1 MVNRFS
7 AGYLAVECLDKND
20 EMEQI
25 CGLCGVIPEAILGKS
40 LCHINPIHYGLW
52 IFSMG
57 VRGAIIPPTK
67 TLKL

>member
-1 MVNRFS
+1 MVNRCS

-40 LCHINPIHYGLW
+40 LCHINPIH
-52 IFSMG
+52 
-57 VRGAIIPPTK
+57 
-67 TLKL
+67 